1 MQRRAS
7 LADAES
13 CTRKAD
19 DAEGAP
25 DGTNPACLWADLA
38 FEVPSRALKL
48 LKGAAKAQGACEAEV
63 REHAEAVDS
72 QQAALS
78 RRYVRVVGAQP
89 RRRLPVWL
97 AHAVSLSRFTSSP
110 ICGTHV

>member
-1 MQRRAS
+1 MQKRAS
-7 LADAES
+7 QIQSRAYVRE
-13 CTRKAD
+13 AD

-38 FEVPSRALKL
+38 FEVPPRALKL
-48 LKGAAKAQGACEAEV
+48 LKGAATAQGACEAEV

-78 RRYVRVVGAQP
+78 RRLCP
-89 RRRLPVWL
+89 
-97 AHAVSLSRFTSSP
+97 
-110 ICGTHV
+110 CGWCTTPT